1 MQLRRGRDILTIQSI
16 SLEIKQFYKKVR
28 YKVYDKLHCDY
39 ILHKICIE
47 RVIFIHINWISC
59 FY

>member
-28 YKVYDKLHCDY
+28 YKVYDKLHCDH

-47 RVIFIHINWISC
+47 GVTFIHIN
-59 FY
+59 